1 MPEAAANACA
11 EPQVL
16 LDLAR
21 EVDEDLARRL
31 DLFEGPAAL
40 QEALRHSVLGGGKRL
55 RPVLTLLS
63 CEAVGSTRNRA
74 AAAAA
79 AVELVHCFSLVH
91 DDLPAMDDA
100 DLRRGQP
107 SLHVHAGEAMAI
119 LAGDAMMSVA
129 FEWIAASGLS
139 AEATSRLSAT
149 LAGAITAL
157 INGQVYDTLGGFP
170 PGLSPRERLE
180 MVHRNKTAA
189 LITCACRMG
198 GICGGASAAQ
208 LAWLDD
214 YGAAI
219 GLMFQVVDDLLD
231 VTQTTEHVGKATG
244 RDSGAGK
251 LTFPGLHG
259 TAHSRR
265 EVERLQVEAHQ
276 ALEPL
281 GKPAALLREL
291 CDFMAVRTR

>member
-1 MPEAAANACA
+1 
-11 EPQVL
+11 
-16 LDLAR
+16 
-21 EVDEDLARRL
+21 
-31 DLFEGPAAL
+31 
-40 QEALRHSVLGGGKRL
+40 
-55 RPVLTLLS
+55 VLTLLS
-63 CEAVGSTRNRA
+63 CEAVGATRERA

-119 LAGDAMMSVA
+119 LAGDAMMSMA
-129 FEWIAASGLS
+129 FEWIAASSLS
-139 AEATSRLSAT
+139 SEANSRLSAT
-149 LAGAITAL
+149 LAEAITAL

-180 MVHRNKTAA
+180 LVHRNKTAA
-189 LITCACRMG
+189 LITCACRLG

-208 LAWLDD
+208 LTWLSE

-244 RDSGAGK
+244 RDSDAGK

-265 EVERLQVEAHQ
+265 EVERLQVEAHR
-276 ALEPL
+276 ALDPL

-291 CDFMAVRTR
+291 CDFMAIRTR

>member
-1 MPEAAANACA
+1 VPETAANPCT
-11 EPQVL
+11 EPAAL

-21 EVDEDLARRL
+21 DVDQDLARRL
-31 DLFEGPAAL
+31 DAFRGPAAL
-40 QEALRHSVLGGGKRL
+40 QEALRYSALGGGKRM

-63 CEAVGSTRNRA
+63 CEAVGAPRSRA

-79 AVELVHCFSLVH
+79 AVEIVHCFSLVH

-100 DLRRGQP
+100 DLRRGRP
-107 SLHVHAGEAMAI
+107 SLHVQAGEAMAI
-119 LAGDAMMSVA
+119 LAGDAMMALA
-129 FEWIAASGLS
+129 FEWLAASGLP
-139 AEATSRLSAT
+139 AEVRGRLSGC
-149 LAGAITAL
+149 LADAIVRL

-170 PGLSPRERLE
+170 DGLSPRERLE
-180 MVHRNKTAA
+180 LVHRNKTAA
-189 LITCACRMG
+189 LIICACRLG
-198 GICGGASAAQ
+198 GICGGASAMQ
-208 LAWLDD
+208 LAALDD

-265 EVERLQVEAHQ
+265 EVQRLRDEARR
-276 ALEPL
+276 ALDPL
-281 GKPAALLREL
+281 GEPAALLREL